1 MPRKGEQL
9 SVKPVLIA
17 DERPHDG
24 KQDRGA
30 ALPDLGVAIPLQVA
44 AAPVAQSK
52 ELRSQWMNLCAQ
64 APGRDSDQV
73 GHGVQRSLALRS
85 GIFGARLNRTQKPM
99 PGRRELPG
107 TLTYDLRRRMAAPG
121 QERALSG

>member
-1 MPRKGEQL
+1 MPRKGEHL

-24 KQDRGA
+24 KQDRCTS
-30 ALPDLGVAIPLQVA
+30 LPDLGVAIPLQVA
-44 AAPVAQSK
+44 TTAIAQGK
-52 ELRSQWMNLCAQ
+52 ELRTQWMNLCAQ

-85 GIFGARLNRTQKPM
+85 GIFGVRLNRTPKPM
-99 PGRRELPG
+99 PGRRELSG
-107 TLTYDLRRRMAAPG
+107 TLTYDLRRRMA
-121 QERALSG
+121 